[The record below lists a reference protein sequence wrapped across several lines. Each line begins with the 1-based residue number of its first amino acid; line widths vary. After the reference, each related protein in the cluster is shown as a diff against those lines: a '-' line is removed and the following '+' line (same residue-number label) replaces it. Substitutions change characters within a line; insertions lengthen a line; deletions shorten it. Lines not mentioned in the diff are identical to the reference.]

1 MGREALLESL
11 RTKAV
16 EDREAVWRDA
26 RAAADKYRG
35 ELAQAAEA
43 ERARVAQSAAE
54 ASHRLASEAVG
65 EARRRARE
73 QHANAARQLAERCRG
88 LAQEELPRLR
98 EQGGTALFRAL
109 ADELP
114 ALHWTRVQVNPAD
127 LDLARQCL
135 PRSEVAADAGIS
147 GGLAVETEGGRI
159 RVSNTLD
166 ARLGVA
172 WPDLVPILVGKLLPE
187 AGDEPPAA

>member
-11 RTKAV
+11 RTTAV

-35 ELAQAAEA
+35 ELAQAAET

-54 ASHRLASEAVG
+54 ASHRLARDAVG

-73 QHANAARQLAERCRG
+73 QRASAARDLAERCRG
-88 LAQEELPRLR
+88 LASEELPRLR
-98 EQGGTALFRAL
+98 VQGGTALFRAL

-114 ALHWTRVQVNPAD
+114 ALRWTRVQVNPAD
-127 LDLARQCL
+127 LELARQAFPQC
-135 PRSEVAADAGIS
+135 EVVADAGIS
-147 GGLAVETEGGRI
+147 GGLAVATEGGRI
-159 RVSNTLD
+159 RIDNTLD
-166 ARLGVA
+166 TRLGVA
-172 WPDLVPILVGKLLPE
+172 WPELIPVVVGKLLPE
-187 AGDEPPAA
+187 GGDEPPAA

>member
-11 RTKAV
+11 RTTAV

-35 ELAQAAEA
+35 ELGQAAEA

-54 ASHRLASEAVG
+54 ASHRLARDAVG

-73 QHANAARQLAERCRG
+73 QRANAARQLAERCRG

-98 EQGGTALFRAL
+98 VQGDAALFRAL

-114 ALHWTRVQVNPAD
+114 ALRWTRVQVNPAD
-127 LDLARQCL
+127 LDPARQCY
-135 PRSEVAADAGIS
+135 PQSEVVADAGIS

-166 ARLGVA
+166 TRLGVA
-172 WPDLVPILVGKLLPE
+172 WPDLIPILVGKLLPE

>member
-11 RTKAV
+11 RTKALG
-16 EDREAVWRDA
+16 DREAVWRDA
-26 RAAADKYRG
+26 RAAAEKYRG

-54 ASHRLASEAVG
+54 ASRRLASDAVG

-88 LAQEELPRLR
+88 LAHDELPRLR
-98 EQGGTALFRAL
+98 VQGDTALFRAL

-114 ALHWTRVQVNPAD
+114 GLQWTRVEVSPAD
-127 LDLARQCL
+127 LDLARQCF
-135 PRSEVAADAGIS
+135 PQSEVVADASLS
-147 GGLAVETEGGRI
+147 GGLAAETEGGRI

-166 ARLGVA
+166 TRLDVA
-172 WPDLVPILVGKLLPE
+172 WPDLIPILVGKPLPE

>member
-1 MGREALLESL
+1 MGRDALLESL
-11 RTKAV
+11 RTRAV

-26 RAAADKYRG
+26 RAAAGQYRG

-43 ERARVAQSAAE
+43 ERARAAQSAAA
-54 ASHRLASEAVG
+54 ASQRLVGDAVG

-88 LAQEELPRLR
+88 LAQEQLPGLRL
-98 EQGGTALFRAL
+98 QGGTALFRAL

-114 ALHWTRVQVNPAD
+114 ALHWTRVQVSPAD
-127 LDLARQCL
+127 LDLARQCF
-135 PRSEVAADAGIS
+135 PQSEVVADASLS

-166 ARLGVA
+166 TRLGVA
-172 WPDLVPILVGKLLPE
+172 WPDLIPILVGKLMSE
-187 AGDEPPAA
+187 AVDEPPAA